1 MNNLVYSLI
10 RIENA
15 LHDKVKSRIITLTD
29 KEIKAIKEKAK
40 THNYGL

>member
-1 MNNLVYSLI
+1 MNNVRDSLI
-10 RIENA
+10 RIKNA

-40 THNYGL
+40 IHNYGL